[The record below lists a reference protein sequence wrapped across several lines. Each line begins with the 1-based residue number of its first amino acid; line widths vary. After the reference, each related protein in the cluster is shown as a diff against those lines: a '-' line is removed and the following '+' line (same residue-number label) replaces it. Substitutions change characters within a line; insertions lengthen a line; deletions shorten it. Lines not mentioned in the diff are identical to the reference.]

1 VQSRYEQWDGSQDPF
16 GPDLDIG
23 EILDEL
29 SDDILSGY
37 GAQSAVRRL
46 MRRGMPGRLGG
57 LDDLRRRLEAR
68 RRRASRDLNLEGAM
82 AEVRERLDEI
92 LAQER
97 ETLASRTG
105 DDARAQDARMRESFL
120 DTLPE
125 SPAGALKE
133 LMDYQFT
140 NPAAQQAFND
150 LVAELQKEILDAHF
164 RNLTGGMGQMTP
176 GDVARVREM
185 LAELNAMVAAR
196 ERGEEYDFPGFMERY
211 GDMFPEHPRTLDELL
226 EVLAKRM
233 AAMSRLLASLSP
245 QQRRQLE
252 ELAQALLSDMD
263 LAFEMDQLAGELRA
277 LAPHLPWDMPLGD
290 GDDLPGSG
298 MGGQPM
304 PLSAAVGAVEALS
317 DLDELEQAMA
327 GDYPGAS
334 LDDVDEEKLRRALG
348 DDAVS
353 DLRRLRQIEKVLE
366 ESGVVTRQKGKLEV
380 SPRGARRLGERAL
393 VAVFERLHTEN
404 AGIHETRDAGGA
416 AEPTGATRPWRFG
429 DTGEIAV
436 QRSIFNAVL
445 RTTSSGGGSR
455 SSSRVKLQPD
465 DFELVEAETRTRT
478 ATALL
483 LDLSFSMP
491 LRGHWLPA
499 KRMALALHALI
510 EGKYPQDKLYL
521 IGFSDYARR
530 LQPTD
535 LTARAPLER
544 VYGTNMQHAFL
555 LARRLL
561 GEEPRAS
568 KQVIMVTDG
577 EPTAHLMDVGPER
590 APEAF
595 FSWPPTTET
604 IHKTLAEAMHLAASG
619 VTLNVFMLEDA
630 PGLVNFMEKL
640 GRLTAGRVFRMDSQ
654 DLGRF
659 ILSDYVRRRM

>member
-1 VQSRYEQWDGSQDPF
+1 MQSRYEQWDGSQDPF

-23 EILDEL
+23 DILDEI

-37 GAQSAVRRL
+37 GAQLAMRRL

-57 LDDLRRRLEAR
+57 LDDLRRRLDAR
-68 RRRASRDLNLEGAM
+68 RRRANRELNLDGAM
-82 AEVRERLDEI
+82 AEVKERLDEI
-92 LAQER
+92 VAQER
-97 ETLASRTG
+97 DWLASRTG
-105 DDARAQDARMRESFL
+105 DDARAQDARMRENFL
-120 DTLPE
+120 DTLPD

-140 NPAAQQAFND
+140 NPEAQQAFNE

-164 RNLTGGMGQMTP
+164 RNLTGGMGQVTP
-176 GDVARVREM
+176 EDVARVREM
-185 LAELNAMVAAR
+185 LAELNAMIAAR
-196 ERGEEYDFPGFMERY
+196 ERGEEYDFPGFMDRY

-245 QQRRQLE
+245 EQRRQLQE
-252 ELAQALLSDMD
+252 MAQALLSDMD
-263 LAFEMDQLAGELRA
+263 LAFQMDQLAGELRA
-277 LAPHLPWDMPLGD
+277 LAPHLPWD
-290 GDDLPGSG
+290 LPMGEGGEGSG
-298 MGGQPM
+298 MMGDQPM

-317 DLDELEQAMA
+317 DLDELDQAMA

-393 VAVFERLHTEN
+393 VAVFEQLHTEK
-404 AGIHETRDAGGA
+404 AGVHETREAGGA

-445 RTTSSGGGSR
+445 RTTASGGGTR
-455 SSSRVKLQPD
+455 SRVQLRPD

-561 GEEPRAS
+561 AEEPRAS

-577 EPTAHLMDVGPER
+577 EPTAHLMDIGPER

-595 FSWPPTTET
+595 FSWPPTSET

-619 VTLNVFMLEDA
+619 VTLNVFMLEDS
-630 PGLVNFMEKL
+630 PGLVAFMEKL

-659 ILSDYVRRRM
+659 ILSDYVRRA

>member
-23 EILDEL
+23 DILDEI

-37 GAQSAVRRL
+37 GAQSAMRRL

-68 RRRASRDLNLEGAM
+68 RRRANRELNLDGAM
-82 AEVRERLDEI
+82 AEVKERLDEI
-92 LAQER
+92 VAQER
-97 ETLASRTG
+97 DWLASRTG

-120 DTLPE
+120 DTLPD

-140 NPAAQQAFND
+140 NPEAQQAFNE

-176 GDVARVREM
+176 EDVARVREM
-185 LAELNAMVAAR
+185 LAELNGMIAAR
-196 ERGEEYDFPGFMERY
+196 ERGDEYDFPGFMDRY

-245 QQRRQLE
+245 EQRRQLQ

-277 LAPHLPWDMPLGD
+277 LAPHLPWDMPMGE
-290 GDDLPGSG
+290 GGEGSG
-298 MGGQPM
+298 MMGDQPM

-317 DLDELEQAMA
+317 DLDELDQAMA

-393 VAVFERLHTEN
+393 VAVFEQLHTEK
-404 AGIHETRDAGGA
+404 AGVHETREAGGA

-445 RTTSSGGGSR
+445 RTTASGGGPR
-455 SSSRVKLQPD
+455 SRVQLRPD

-561 GEEPRAS
+561 AEEPRAS

-577 EPTAHLMDVGPER
+577 EPTAHLMDIGPER

-595 FSWPPTTET
+595 FSWPPTSET

-619 VTLNVFMLEDA
+619 VTLNVFMLEDS
-630 PGLVNFMEKL
+630 PGLVAFMEKL

-659 ILSDYVRRRM
+659 ILSDYVRRA

>member
-1 VQSRYEQWDGSQDPF
+1 
-16 GPDLDIG
+16 
-23 EILDEL
+23 
-29 SDDILSGY
+29 
-37 GAQSAVRRL
+37 
-46 MRRGMPGRLGG
+46 M
-57 LDDLRRRLEAR
+57 
-68 RRRASRDLNLEGAM
+68 
-82 AEVRERLDEI
+82 
-92 LAQER
+92 
-97 ETLASRTG
+97 
-105 DDARAQDARMRESFL
+105 
-120 DTLPE
+120 
-125 SPAGALKE
+125 
-133 LMDYQFT
+133 
-140 NPAAQQAFND
+140 
-150 LVAELQKEILDAHF
+150 
-164 RNLTGGMGQMTP
+164 
-176 GDVARVREM
+176 
-185 LAELNAMVAAR
+185 
-196 ERGEEYDFPGFMERY
+196 
-211 GDMFPEHPRTLDELL
+211 
-226 EVLAKRM
+226 
-233 AAMSRLLASLSP
+233 
-245 QQRRQLE
+245 
-252 ELAQALLSDMD
+252 
-263 LAFEMDQLAGELRA
+263 
-277 LAPHLPWDMPLGD
+277 
-290 GDDLPGSG
+290 
-298 MGGQPM
+298 
-304 PLSAAVGAVEALS
+304 
-317 DLDELEQAMA
+317 
-327 GDYPGAS
+327 
-334 LDDVDEEKLRRALG
+334 
-348 DDAVS
+348 
-353 DLRRLRQIEKVLE
+353 
-366 ESGVVTRQKGKLEV
+366 
-380 SPRGARRLGERAL
+380 
-393 VAVFERLHTEN
+393 
-404 AGIHETRDAGGA
+404 
-416 AEPTGATRPWRFG
+416 
-429 DTGEIAV
+429 
-436 QRSIFNAVL
+436 L

-455 SSSRVKLQPD
+455 PRSRVELRPD

-630 PGLVNFMEKL
+630 PGLVSFMEKL

-659 ILSDYVRRRM
+659 ILSDYVRRRA

>member
-1 VQSRYEQWDGSQDPF
+1 MQSRYEQWDGSQDPF

-23 EILDEL
+23 DILDEI

-37 GAQSAVRRL
+37 GAQSAMRRL

-68 RRRASRDLNLEGAM
+68 RRRANRELNLDGAM
-82 AEVRERLDEI
+82 AEVKERLDEI

-97 ETLASRTG
+97 DWLASRTG

-120 DTLPE
+120 DTLPD

-133 LMDYQFT
+133 LMDYEFT
-140 NPAAQQAFND
+140 NPEAQQAFNE

-164 RNLTGGMGQMTP
+164 RNLTGGMGQVTP

-185 LAELNAMVAAR
+185 LAELNAMIAAR
-196 ERGEEYDFPGFMERY
+196 DRGDEYDFPGFMERY

-245 QQRRQLE
+245 EQRRQLE
-252 ELAQALLSDMD
+252 EMAQALLSDMD
-263 LAFEMDQLAGELRA
+263 LAFQMDQLAGELRA
-277 LAPHLPWDMPLGD
+277 LAPHLPWDMPVGE
-290 GDDLPGSG
+290 GGEGSG
-298 MGGQPM
+298 MMGDHPM

-317 DLDELEQAMA
+317 DLDELDQAMG

-366 ESGVVTRQKGKLEV
+366 ESGIVTRQKGKLEV

-393 VAVFERLHTEN
+393 IAVFERLHTEN
-404 AGIHETRDAGGA
+404 AGVHETRDAGGA

-445 RTTSSGGGSR
+445 RTTASGGGGSL
-455 SSSRVKLQPD
+455 SGSRVELRPD

-577 EPTAHLMDVGPER
+577 EPTAHLMDIGPDR

-595 FSWPPTTET
+595 FSWPPTSET

-619 VTLNVFMLEDA
+619 VTLNVFMLEDS
-630 PGLVNFMEKL
+630 PGLVAFMEKL

-659 ILSDYVRRRM
+659 ILSDYVRRRA